1 MENHLGNK
9 LCLSQKE
16 QKLGDI
22 TEATLGAQPNL
33 ATMLHLVPMA

>member
-16 QKLGDI
+16 QNLEDI
-22 TEATLGAQPNL
+22 SEVTLGGQLNL
-33 ATMLHLVPMA
+33 ATMLRLVRMV

>member
-16 QKLGDI
+16 QNLEDI
-22 TEATLGAQPNL
+22 TEVTLGGQPNL
-33 ATMLHLVPMA
+33 VTMLHLVHMV